1 MSIRKAILVTLIVV
15 FVLLVIASISIRA
28 LQGPC
33 GSSADAQPNEM
44 LCYND
49 PNDKTLRY
57 VNPLVMENA
66 GRLADPTVIKFNEK
80 YYLYLTGGIMSAGNS
95 GSAVWSSED
104 LVHWEYH
111 KVSSDGETFTTVVD
125 KTNNN

>member
-1 MSIRKAILVTLIVV
+1 MSIRKAIVAILIVV
-15 FVLLVIASISIRA
+15 LVILGGTAISMQA
-28 LQGPC
+28 LQGPRE
-33 GSSADAQPNEM
+33 SSIDAQPNKT
-44 LCYND
+44 LRCID
-49 PNDKTLRY
+49 PLDKTSRY

-66 GRLADPTVIKFNEK
+66 GRLADSTVIKFQGK